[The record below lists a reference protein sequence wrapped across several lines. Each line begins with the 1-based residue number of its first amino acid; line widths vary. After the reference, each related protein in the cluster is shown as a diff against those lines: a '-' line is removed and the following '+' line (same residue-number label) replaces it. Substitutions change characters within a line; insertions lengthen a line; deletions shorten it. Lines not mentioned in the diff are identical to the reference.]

1 MDKLLEEGYRRVF
14 EEQVTEKILG
24 PGYAKDLFVCDTD
37 ACDEV
42 LDDDPTKLYC
52 TGVMM
57 PTDSDSSFVD
67 ESNDYGE
74 SDFEADEVLDNI
86 NENDYDDDDSGD
98 DGVKSDDHKQ
108 EYDERTFFKSDHIGI
123 ITCVS
128 SDTTAIQMDV
138 SYAKYEQLKDI
149 SEAKV
154 MAGAQYETLKS
165 LIFENDEVE
174 NVKNALNK
182 ENPTEPFS
190 SYFIFDDEEKLVSIR
205 TPLDSCL
212 RSAVKKIKPDQ
223 PESEAQQLL
232 MKLLAG
238 RFYKRRPCEIKNVQL
253 SISGELEA
261 RELNADLNCF
271 IKSFVQNGNRYVKV
285 ILQNKLRGNENEG
298 FYKGCLFQTTLKL
311 TPVNGTLITYTE
323 PVNSLDDS
331 ENNITEFSYREVVN
345 YGKGIGCAVKWDEA
359 GHWIE
364 TTYMPRCEVKKF
376 SNEIDDSTIKEIC
389 TLRNIS
395 KWSPLDNPEICD
407 RLTEFVD
414 GYANWCSSEQNRMQ
428 GVDRV
433 YTNAVNDILLRQEQL
448 LDRLRE
454 NLDFMR
460 ECSEAMECFKIA
472 NTAMLI
478 QMVVSRDSNF
488 EKNRGTVNDNND
500 IFNSIDYF
508 KDATYLNTM
517 PKNAEPS
524 YRPFQLA
531 FLLMNVKSTLVEDDP
546 YRTRFV
552 DLIWFPTGGGKTEAY
567 LALTALTIT
576 ARRRNSTDIISDY
589 SGTRGANYTSGVS
602 VIMRYTLR
610 LLTSQQFERASFLIC
625 ALDFLRTKC
634 PKFGL
639 GENRISIGLWIGKSA
654 SPNKIEELKDANG
667 KYKKFL
673 DGQRENNPFPVAYC
687 PWCGKKLME
696 SSKKH
701 GYDIKKGRL
710 GCLNDSCFFMEDTR
724 LPIYYIDEV
733 VYKERPT
740 LLFATVDKFA
750 QLYTEE
756 AASLIRGEGY
766 KSPDLIIQDELHL
779 ISGPLGSTVAL
790 FECMVEEMAS
800 KDGHSPKI
808 IASTAT
814 TRNTGALIKSLYGK
828 DKEVNIFPP
837 QGVSYKDNY
846 FSHLENEALRCHI
859 GIMPTGW
866 TTSNDTEIRLT
877 AVLLLSRLKL
887 VAKILNDAGINP
899 TSLPDVVSFLRN
911 QNDFTLIE
919 NADIFWSIVLYYN
932 SLKDLGRSKSR
943 VSQEVYETV
952 RAKKMYFQ
960 IPKTLSFLY
969 EGFDKRTKEF
979 TSREDSSRIKD
990 LLTAA
995 ESPVH
1000 LIDTTNQSVRVDG
1013 KSLDLIFA
1021 SNMISVGIDIARWN
1035 LMVMM
1040 GQPRSTAE
1048 YIQSSSRVARSHMGL
1063 VFNLINP
1070 RRNREFSLF
1079 ENYTSFHA
1087 AYYKYVEPLSATP
1100 INMQMLRLPL
1110 WVNILHCYRDY
1121 LCANP
1126 DNKTDVIDGVMQILE
1141 NRYEFDQEVK
1151 EEIAIR
1157 LSDIFDNTQETEMM
1171 SLRDIDKDC
1180 FMMIKDYVTY

>member
-1 MDKLLEEGYRRVF
+1 MNKLLEEAYRNEF

-24 PGYAKDLFVCDTD
+24 PGYAKELFLCNTD
-37 ACDEV
+37 ASDEI

-57 PTDSDSSFVD
+57 PMNSDSSSVD
-67 ESNDYGE
+67 DSEEQDGGDS
-74 SDFEADEVLDNI
+74 EADEVLDNI
-86 NENDYDDDDSGD
+86 AEDNSDDDSS
-98 DGVKSDDHKQ
+98 DGGAKSDDHKQ
-108 EYDERTFFKSDHIGI
+108 EQEERTFFRSDHIGI

-128 SDTTAIQMDV
+128 SETASIQLDV

-154 MAGAQYETLKS
+154 MAGTQYETLKS
-165 LIFENDEVE
+165 LIHENNEVE
-174 NVKNALNK
+174 NVRKALNDK
-182 ENPTEPFS
+182 KLTEPFS
-190 SYFIFDDEEKLVSIR
+190 SYFIFDDDKKLVSLR
-205 TPLDSCL
+205 TPLDSSL
-212 RSAVKKIKPDQ
+212 RSALKKVKPDQ
-223 PESEAQQLL
+223 PEADAQQLL

-238 RFYKRRPCEIKNVQL
+238 RFYRRLPREVKNIQL
-253 SISGELEA
+253 PISKKIEPK
-261 RELNADLNCF
+261 ELNADLKCF
-271 IKSFVQNGNRYVKV
+271 IKTFEQNGNQYVKV
-285 ILQNKLRGNENEG
+285 ILQNKLKRNEDEG
-298 FYKGCLFQTTLKL
+298 FYKGCLFQTMLKL

-331 ENNITEFSYREVVN
+331 ENNITEFCYREVVN
-345 YGKGIGCAVKWDEA
+345 YGKGIGCAVRWDEA

-376 SNEIDDSTIKEIC
+376 SNEIDDPTIKDIC

-395 KWSPLDNPEICD
+395 KWSSLSNSEICD
-407 RLTEFVD
+407 RLTVFVD
-414 GYANWCSSEQNRMQ
+414 GYEKWHLSEKKRTQ
-428 GVDRV
+428 GVNQI
-433 YTNAVNDILLRQEQL
+433 YSNAVTDILLRQEQL
-448 LDRLRE
+448 LERLRD
-454 NLDFMR
+454 NLAFMR
-460 ECSEAMECFKIA
+460 KYSEAMECFKIA

-488 EKNRGTVNDNND
+488 EKNRDTVNDNED
-500 IFNSIDYF
+500 IFNSIKYF
-508 KDATYLNTM
+508 EDATYLQTM

-531 FLLMNVKSTLVEDDP
+531 FLLMNVKSTLVENDP
-546 YRTRFV
+546 YRTKFV

-576 ARRRNSTDIISDY
+576 ARRRNSADIISGY
-589 SGTRGANYTSGVS
+589 SRVRDANYTSGVS

-625 ALDFLRTKC
+625 ALDFLRITTSE
-634 PKFGL
+634 FGL
-639 GENRISIGLWIGKSA
+639 GKNRISIGLWIGKSA
-654 SPNKIEELKDANG
+654 SPNKIAELRDTNE
-667 KYKKFL
+667 KYKRFL
-673 DGQRENNPFPVAYC
+673 EGLRENNPFPVAYC
-687 PWCGKKLME
+687 PWCGKKLKE
-696 SSKKH
+696 SSTNH
-701 GYDIKKGRL
+701 GYDVKHGHL
-710 GCLNDSCFFMEDTR
+710 GCLNDSCCFMEDTK
-724 LPIYYIDEV
+724 LPIYYVDEV

-750 QLYTEE
+750 QLYTKE
-756 AASLIRGEGY
+756 AASLIRGNGY
-766 KSPDLIIQDELHL
+766 KSPDLVIQDELHL

-790 FECMVEEMAS
+790 FESMVEEMAS
-800 KDGHSPKI
+800 NDGHSPKI

-828 DKEVNIFPP
+828 DKEVNIFPA
-837 QGVSYKDNY
+837 QGVSYADNY

-887 VAKILNDAGINP
+887 AAKILTDAGINP
-899 TSLPDVVSFLRN
+899 TDLPAVVSFLRN
-911 QNDFTLIE
+911 LRDLTLIE
-919 NADIFWSIVLYYN
+919 DADIFWSIVLYYN

-995 ESPVH
+995 ESPVR
-1000 LIDTTNQSVRVDG
+1000 LVDATNQSVRVDG

-1048 YIQSSSRVARSHMGL
+1048 YIQSSSRAARSHMGL

-1121 LCANP
+1121 LCDTP
-1126 DNKTDVIDGVMQILE
+1126 DDKTSVVDGVIQILK
-1141 NRYEFDQEVK
+1141 NRYVLDKEVE

-1157 LSDIFDNTQETEMM
+1157 LSDIFDNPQETEMM

-1180 FMMIKDYVTY
+1180 YMMIKNVNY